1 VLMLDSG
8 AGGGVMPMRTM
19 SLSENVSWLA

>member
-8 AGGGVMPMRTM
+8 AGGGSMGMRTM
-19 SLSENVSWLA
+19 SLSEDTSWLA